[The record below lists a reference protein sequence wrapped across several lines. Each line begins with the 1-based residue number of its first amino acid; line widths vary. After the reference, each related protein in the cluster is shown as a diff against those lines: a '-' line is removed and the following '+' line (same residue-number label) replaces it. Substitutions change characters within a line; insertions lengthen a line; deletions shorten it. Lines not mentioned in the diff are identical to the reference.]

1 MKTRSIVSM
10 FALVALMAFAV
21 LSLTA
26 QAPYKAPRTPDGV
39 PDLQGIYLT
48 TSGTPLERP
57 QNLGAKEF
65 YTAAEMPEVLK
76 ANAARAAAGD
86 ERDPG
91 VHYDNDQFGLT
102 STASGQ
108 VPFNR
113 TSLVVG
119 PTGRIPATLAAAT
132 ERARGLAAD
141 RALHQWDGPENR
153 GIAERCIYWGF
164 EGPPMTPGGYN
175 GNVQI
180 VQGPGYVALMQE
192 MIHDV
197 RIIPTDNRKHI
208 DPSVKQ
214 WFGDSVGHWEGDTLV
229 VDTTNFN
236 DRPPLGRNT
245 GEQLHVVE
253 RFTRTA
259 TDTIMYNFTVSDP
272 TVWETSWSAEFPL
285 GRMKGPIYEYACQEG
300 NYGMM
305 NILSGARAA
314 EKEAAA
320 KK

>member
-1 MKTRSIVSM
+1 M
-10 FALVALMAFAV
+10 FALAALVALPIAPAA
-21 LSLTA
+21 A
-26 QAPYKAPRTPDGV
+26 QSSAPYKAPRTPDGV

-48 TSGTPLERP
+48 TSATPLERP

-65 YTAAEMPEVLK
+65 YTDAEFPEIRQQQL
-76 ANAARAAAGD
+76 ARAAAGD

-102 STASGQ
+102 STASGT
-108 VPFNR
+108 VPFKR
-113 TSLVVG
+113 TSLVIG
-119 PTGRIPATLAAAT
+119 PTGRIPPTLPAASARIAAARQ
-132 ERARGLAAD
+132 EQQ
-141 RALHQWDGPENR
+141 LHQWDGPENR

-164 EGPPMTPGGYN
+164 EGPPMMPGGYN

-197 RIIPTDNRKHI
+197 RIIPTDGRPHL

-236 DRPPLGRNT
+236 DRPPLGRGT

-253 RFTRTA
+253 YFTRVSD
-259 TDTIMYNFTVSDP
+259 DTIMYRFTVTDP

-285 GRMKGPIYEYACQEG
+285 GKIKGPIYEYACQEG
-300 NYGMM
+300 NYGMY
-305 NILSGARAA
+305 NILSGARQA
-314 EKEAAA
+314 EREAAA

>member
-1 MKTRSIVSM
+1 MKTRLIVGM
-10 FALVALMAFAV
+10 LAVVALLV
-21 LSLTA
+21 LAIVPTAA

-48 TSGTPLERP
+48 TSATPLERP
-57 QNLGAKEF
+57 ATLGAKEF
-65 YTAAEMPEVLK
+65 YTPEEFPAVRK
-76 ANAARAAAGD
+76 AQLERAAAGD

-91 VHYDNDQFGLT
+91 IHYDNDQFGLT
-102 STASGQ
+102 STASGT
-108 VPFNR
+108 VPFLR
-113 TSLVVG
+113 TSLIVG
-119 PTGRIPATLAAAT
+119 PAGRVPATLAAAT
-132 ERARGLAAD
+132 ERAGLA
-141 RALHQWDGPENR
+141 RAQQQLHQWDGPENR

-175 GNVQI
+175 GNIQI

-197 RIIPTDNRKHI
+197 RIIPTDNRKHL

-214 WFGDSVGHWEGDTLV
+214 YFGDSVGHWEGDTLV

-259 TDTIMYNFTVSDP
+259 EDTVMYRFTVTDP

-285 GRMKGPIYEYACQEG
+285 GKMKGPIYEYACQEG
-300 NYGMM
+300 NYGMR

>member
-1 MKTRSIVSM
+1 MKTRSFVLMS
-10 FALVALMAFAV
+10 ALMAMAI
-21 LSLTA
+21 STATA
-26 QAPYKAPRTPDGV
+26 QSTYKAPRTPDGV
-39 PDLQGIYLT
+39 PDLQGTFLT
-48 TSGTPLERP
+48 TSATPLERP
-57 QNLGAKEF
+57 QDLGAKEF
-65 YTAAEMPEVLK
+65 YTDAEYAQVRKDQL
-76 ANAARAAAGD
+76 ARAEAND

-91 VHYDNDQFGLT
+91 VHYDVDQFGLT
-102 STASGQ
+102 QTASGS
-108 VPFNR
+108 VPFKR
-113 TSLVVG
+113 TSLISG
-119 PTGRIPATLAAAT
+119 PTGRIPPTLAAAT
-132 ERARGLAAD
+132 ERARLARLDQQA
-141 RALHQWDGPENR
+141 HQWDGPENR

-197 RIIPTDNRKHI
+197 RIIPTDGRKHM
-208 DPSVKQ
+208 DANVKQ
-214 WFGDSVGHWEGDTLV
+214 YFGDSVGRWEGDTLV

-253 RFTRTA
+253 RFTRTGEDA
-259 TDTIMYNFTVSDP
+259 IMYQFTVTDP

-285 GRMKGPIYEYACQEG
+285 ERSKGAIYEYACQEG
-300 NYGMM
+300 NYGMR

-314 EKEAAA
+314 EKEAVATA
-320 KK
+320 KP

>member
-1 MKTRSIVSM
+1 MRTRLFISVL
-10 FALVALMAFAV
+10 ALVALTI
-21 LSLTA
+21 STA
-26 QAPYKAPRTPDGV
+26 AAQSTYKAPKTPDGV
-39 PDLQGIYLT
+39 PDLQGTYLT
-48 TSGTPLERP
+48 TSATPLERP
-57 QNLGAKEF
+57 ANLGAKEF
-65 YTAAEMPEVLK
+65 YTDAELVDVRKAA
-76 ANAARAAAGD
+76 AARQAAND

-91 VHYDNDQFGLT
+91 VHYDVDQFALT
-102 STASGQ
+102 STASGT

-119 PTGRIPATLAAAT
+119 PTGRIPATLASATAKANAA
-132 ERARGLAAD
+132 RAD
-141 RALHQWDGPENR
+141 QQLHQWDGPENR

-175 GNVQI
+175 GNLQI
-180 VQGPGYVALMQE
+180 AQGPGYVAIMQE

-197 RIIPTDNRKHI
+197 RIIPTDNRKHL

-214 WFGDSVGHWEGDTLV
+214 YFGDSVGHWEGDTLV

-259 TDTIMYNFTVSDP
+259 ADTVMYQFTVTDP
-272 TVWETSWSAEFPL
+272 TVWEQSWSGEFPL
-285 GRMKGPIYEYACQEG
+285 GRMKTQIYEYACQEG
-300 NYGMM
+300 NYGMR